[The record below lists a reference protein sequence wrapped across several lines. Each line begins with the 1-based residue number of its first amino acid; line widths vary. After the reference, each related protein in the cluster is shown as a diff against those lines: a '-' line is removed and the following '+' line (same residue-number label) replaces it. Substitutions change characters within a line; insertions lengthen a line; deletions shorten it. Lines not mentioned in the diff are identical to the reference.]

1 MNYLKISCGIFF
13 ILAFSRFI
21 PHPPNFTNLLAL
33 SFYVPLFLGIS
44 FIPVIIF
51 SFLVTDLYFG
61 FHSTLFFTW
70 GSVALIGYLSVYFKG
85 STAKRFLGVSSAAI
99 LFFIVSNFGV
109 WVLGG
114 YGYTMTG
121 LINCYILAIPF
132 FWGTLFS
139 TIIYAIIIEFAYKIY
154 LRSYKKIR
162 VS

>member
-1 MNYLKISCGIFF
+1 MNYLKTSIGIF
-13 ILAFSRFI
+13 ILLAVSRFI

-109 WVLGG
+109 WVSGG
-114 YGYTMTG
+114 YGYTMGG

-132 FWGTLFS
+132 FWGTLSS

-154 LRSYKKIR
+154 LKSYKKIR

>member
-1 MNYLKISCGIFF
+1 MNYLKTSIGIF
-13 ILAFSRFI
+13 ILLAVSRFI
-21 PHPPNFTNLLAL
+21 PHPPNFTNLLTL

-44 FIPVIIF
+44 FIPIIIF

-61 FHSTLFFTW
+61 FHSSLFFTW

-132 FWGTLFS
+132 FWGTLSS

-154 LRSYKKIR
+154 LKSYKKIR

>member
-1 MNYLKISCGIFF
+1 MNYLKTSIGIF
-13 ILAFSRFI
+13 ILLAVSRFI

-44 FIPVIIF
+44 FIPIIIF

-61 FHSTLFFTW
+61 FHSSLFFTW
-70 GSVALIGYLSVYFKG
+70 GSVALIGYLSLYFKS

-109 WVLGG
+109 WVSGG
-114 YGYTMTG
+114 YGYTMAG

>member
-1 MNYLKISCGIFF
+1 MNYFKTSIGIFVL
-13 ILAFSRFI
+13 LAASRFI

-70 GSVALIGYLSVYFKG
+70 GSVALIGYMSSYFK
-85 STAKRFLGVSSAAI
+85 SSISKRFLGVSSAAI
-99 LFFIVSNFGV
+99 LFFIISNFGV
-109 WVLGG
+109 WVSGG
-114 YGYTMTG
+114 YGYTMAG

-132 FWGTLFS
+132 FWGTLSS
-139 TIIYAIIIEFAYKIY
+139 TIVYAILIEFLYKIY
-154 LRSYKKIR
+154 LRSHKKIR
-162 VS
+162 AS

>member
-1 MNYLKISCGIFF
+1 MNYFKTSIGIF
-13 ILAFSRFI
+13 ILLASSRFI

-109 WVLGG
+109 WVSGG
-114 YGYTMTG
+114 YGYTMGG

-132 FWGTLFS
+132 FWGTLSS

-154 LRSYKKIR
+154 LKSYKKIR

>member
-1 MNYLKISCGIFF
+1 MNYLKTSIGIF
-13 ILAFSRFI
+13 ILLAVSRFI
-21 PHPPNFTNLLAL
+21 PHPPNFTNLLTL

-44 FIPVIIF
+44 FIPIIIF

-109 WVLGG
+109 WVSGG
-114 YGYTMTG
+114 YGYTMGG

-132 FWGTLFS
+132 FWGTLSS

-154 LRSYKKIR
+154 LKSYKKIR